1 MATATE
7 LLTQG
12 LPSQRY
18 LIPKWPAP
26 ANVLAV
32 ASKRDLAKP
41 DENPMAGFNVAR
53 HVADDVQ
60 RVAQH
65 RQQLRDDLQ
74 LLNEPAWLNQVHGSK
89 VVSLPLPESTLV
101 DADASY
107 SDQQG
112 QTCVV
117 MTADCLPVLFCDRQ
131 GTRVAAAHAG
141 WRGLAEGVLENT
153 LALFPNPHDVM
164 AWLGP
169 AIGPDAFEVGE
180 DVKQAFVAASSQ
192 AEACFVSRPNV
203 PGKYLADLY
212 ALARLRLQDCGV
224 ESIYG
229 GQECTFGQQQDYF
242 SHRRNPNS
250 GRQLSLISLL

>member
-1 MATATE
+1 MATTAV
-7 LLTQG
+7 LLTSK
-12 LPSQRY
+12 LAKQRY
-18 LIPKWPAP
+18 VVPEWPAP

-32 ASKRDLAKP
+32 ASMRDLAVL

-53 HVADDVQ
+53 HVSDDLQ
-60 RVAQH
+60 RVTQH
-65 RQQLRDDLQ
+65 RQQLRADLQ
-74 LLNEPAWLNQVHGSK
+74 LSQEPAWLNQVHGTK
-89 VVSLPLPESTLV
+89 VVSLPLAESTLV
-101 DADASY
+101 DADASF
-107 SDQQG
+107 SDQIG
-112 QTCVV
+112 QACVV

-180 DVKQAFVAASSQ
+180 DVKQAFVAANSQ
-192 AEACFVSRPNV
+192 AEACFVSREHA

-212 ALARLRLQDCGV
+212 ALARLRLQSCGV

-229 GQECTFGQQQDYF
+229 GQECTFSQQQDYF

>member
-1 MATATE
+1 MATTAV
-7 LLTQG
+7 LLTSK
-12 LPSQRY
+12 LAKQRY
-18 LIPKWPAP
+18 VVPEWPAP

-32 ASKRDLAKP
+32 ASMRDLAVL

-53 HVADDVQ
+53 HVSDDLQ
-60 RVAQH
+60 RVTQH
-65 RQQLRDDLQ
+65 RQQLRADLQ
-74 LLNEPAWLNQVHGSK
+74 LSQEPAWLNQVHGTK
-89 VVSLPLPESTLV
+89 VVSLPLAESTLV
-101 DADASY
+101 DADASF
-107 SDQQG
+107 SDQIG
-112 QTCVV
+112 QACVV

-180 DVKQAFVAASSQ
+180 DVKQAFVAANSQ
-192 AEACFVSRPNV
+192 AEACFVSRPNF

-212 ALARLRLQDCGV
+212 ALARLRLQGCGV

-229 GQECTFGQQQDYF
+229 GQECTFSQDQDYF

-250 GRQLSLISLL
+250 GRQLSLINLL

>member
-1 MATATE
+1 MATAAE
-7 LLTQG
+7 LLTST

-18 LIPKWPAP
+18 LIPEWPVP
-26 ANVLAV
+26 ANVLAL
-32 ASKRDLAKP
+32 ASKRDLVIP
-41 DENPMAGFNVAR
+41 DANPMAGFNVAR
-53 HVADDVQ
+53 HVADDLQ
-60 RVAQH
+60 RVARH
-65 RQQLRDDLQ
+65 RQQLRRELQ
-74 LLNEPAWLNQVHGSK
+74 LSQEPAWLNQVHGTK
-89 VVSLPLPESTLV
+89 VVSLPLPESALV
-101 DADASY
+101 DADASF
-107 SDQQG
+107 SDRIG
-112 QTCVV
+112 QVCVV

-153 LALFPNPHDVM
+153 LALFPDPNDVLV
-164 AWLGP
+164 WLGP

-180 DVKQAFVAASSQ
+180 DVKRVFVAHNPQ
-192 AEACFVSRPNV
+192 AVTYFVSRPNA

-212 ALARLRLQDCGV
+212 ALARLRLQSCGV

-229 GQECTFGQQQDYF
+229 GQECTFNQQQDYF

>member
-1 MATATE
+1 MARAAE
-7 LLTQG
+7 LLTST

-18 LIPKWPAP
+18 LIPEWPAP

-32 ASKRDLAKP
+32 ASKRDLVKSDA
-41 DENPMAGFNVAR
+41 NPMAGFNVAR
-53 HVADDVQ
+53 HVADDLQ
-60 RVAQH
+60 RVARH
-65 RQQLRDDLQ
+65 RQQLRRDLQ
-74 LLNEPAWLNQVHGSK
+74 LPQEPVWLNQVHGTK
-89 VVSLPLPESTLV
+89 VISLPLPESTVV
-101 DADASY
+101 DADASFSY
-107 SDQQG
+107 QSG
-112 QTCVV
+112 QACVV

-153 LALFPNPHDVM
+153 LALFPNPHEVM

-169 AIGPDAFEVGE
+169 AIGPHAFEVGE
-180 DVKQAFVAASSQ
+180 DVKQAFVAGGSQ
-192 AEACFVSRPNV
+192 AEACFVRRPNI

-212 ALARLRLQDCGV
+212 ALARLRLQGCGV

-229 GQECTFGQQQDYF
+229 GQECTFVQEQEYF

>member
-1 MATATE
+1 MATTAV
-7 LLTQG
+7 LLTSK
-12 LPSQRY
+12 LAKQRY
-18 LIPKWPAP
+18 VVPEWPAP

-32 ASKRDLAKP
+32 ASKRDLATT
-41 DENPMAGFNVAR
+41 DANPMAGFNVAR
-53 HVADDVQ
+53 HVADDLQ
-60 RVAQH
+60 RVTLH
-65 RQQLRDDLQ
+65 RQQLRTDLQ
-74 LLNEPAWLNQVHGSK
+74 LPQEPAWLNQVHGTK
-89 VVSLPLPESTLV
+89 VASLPLPGSTLV
-101 DADASY
+101 DADASF
-107 SDQQG
+107 SDQRG
-112 QTCVV
+112 QACVV

-131 GTRVAAAHAG
+131 GSRVAAAHAG

-169 AIGPDAFEVGE
+169 AIGPAAFEVGE
-180 DVKQAFVAASSQ
+180 DVKRAFVTDNAQ
-192 AEACFVSRPNV
+192 AEACFVSREHA

-212 ALARLRLQDCGV
+212 ALARLRLQSCGV

-229 GQECTFGQQQDYF
+229 GQECTFSQQQDYF